1 LGTKIAARLIFTDGK
16 EVKTTE
22 EYSQSFRMD
31 MGELPSG
38 LYILQLNVDG
48 MTFQEKIVKL

>member
-16 EVKTTE
+16 EVKAME
-22 EYSQSFRMD
+22 KYCHKFKVD
-31 MGELPSG
+31 MAELLSG

-48 MTFQEKIVKL
+48 MTFQEKIIRL